1 MSIATG
7 DDFFTGLF
15 LTHPDADIRAAIS
28 PVVETE
34 AEQRLPPASGAG
46 LCLSGGGYR
55 AMLFHAGVIWRL
67 NELGLLPKLTR
78 ISSVS
83 GGSITAGLLA
93 CRWNDLA
100 FTDDIAS
107 RFTTE
112 IVEPIRTLAG
122 VTIDT
127 WSVIRGVLLPGSVS
141 DRIANAYDKHLY
153 HGAKLDEIPRAPRF
167 IINATN
173 VQTGVLCRFSRGEMR
188 DYRVG
193 RFLMPDLPLSRAVAA
208 SSSFPPVLSPTVI
221 KPGRPPE
228 EPADG
233 EDLRRAPFT
242 TKLVLSDGGVYDNL
256 GLETVWKNCA
266 TVLVSDAGGEL
277 QPEGKPASD
286 WARHSYRILNVI
298 DNQVR
303 SLRKRQVVGSLELRE
318 RKGAFWSIRVH
329 RDKYSAES
337 PLSCP
342 PERTAELAAV
352 PTRLARLDGAM
363 QERLINWGYAICD
376 IAMRTYV
383 DPALP
388 VAPEFPYPGRGV

>member
-1 MSIATG
+1 
-7 DDFFTGLF
+7 
-15 LTHPDADIRAAIS
+15 
-28 PVVETE
+28 V
-34 AEQRLPPASGAG
+34 
-46 LCLSGGGYR
+46 
-55 AMLFHAGVIWRL
+55 
-67 NELGLLPKLTR
+67 
-78 ISSVS
+78 
-83 GGSITAGLLA
+83 A
-93 CRWNDLA
+93 CRWNDLGFA
-100 FTDDIAS
+100 DDIAS

-112 IVEPIRTLAG
+112 IIEPIRALAG
-122 VTIDT
+122 RTIDT
-127 WSVIRGVLLPGSVS
+127 WSVVRGLLLPGSVS
-141 DRIANAYDKHLY
+141 DRIAGAYDKHLY
-153 HGAKLDEIPRAPRF
+153 HGATLDQIPRAPRF

-188 DYRVG
+188 DYRAG
-193 RFLMPDLPLSRAVAA
+193 RFLMPGFPLSKAVAA

-242 TKLVLSDGGVYDNL
+242 TKLILSDGGVYDNL

-277 QPEGKPASD
+277 QPEGTPARD
-286 WARHSYRILNVI
+286 WARHSFRILNVI

-303 SLRKRQVVGSLELRE
+303 SLRKRQVVGSLTAGE
-318 RKGAFWSIRVH
+318 RNGAFWSIRVR
-329 RDKYSAES
+329 RDKYSADS

-342 PERTAELAAV
+342 PARTAELAAV
-352 PTRLARLDGAM
+352 PTRLARLDAAT

-383 DPALP
+383 NAALP
-388 VAPEFPYPGRGV
+388 IATAFPYPGRGV